1 MSRISAAGGSAG
13 IADPIDSRKGG
24 LPLLLTVLLA
34 AAVAFQLNASMLSPV
49 LTTMAEE
56 LNTDEAAVGLTQTA
70 FFTGGALCGLFLP
83 RLSDIVGR
91 RKILLVMLSVMAIGG
106 VIAAL
111 APNIGVLMF
120 ARALQGIAG
129 PTIPMTLIILRSQV
143 KNEVRLGTLL
153 GLIAAINGGVAGVD
167 VLVSGW
173 MAENWGFR
181 SVFWL
186 IAIVG
191 FIAVAMVAAW
201 APESKPSSG
210 IKVDWWGALFL
221 VISVCAITLAV
232 NEAGKAGNANWF
244 GVIIGLVIGLAVFV
258 VFWKWE
264 NNHDQP
270 LVAPKYL
277 KRRSTWGLLLTTVL
291 TMTGV
296 FAAVNGVAVSLAQNP
311 TAGFS
316 MSADA
321 ASVFLLAPYALIGLA
336 VGPFAGRFA
345 PIIGYGNLLRIGNAA
360 SAILL
365 LVLAFVGVH
374 SKAVL
379 IISVILL
386 GITYAGIGNI
396 VLNNLG
402 VVNSPKDNEGFL
414 PGMNSAAFN
423 LGAGVSFA
431 ILPVFMV
438 AGSPAG
444 SDSTAGYT
452 TAFLVAAIILGISVA
467 TSLFIPKVT
476 AAEAEGQVV

>member
-1 MSRISAAGGSAG
+1 MSRTSAAGGSAG

-129 PTIPMTLIILRSQV
+129 PTIPMTLIILHSQV

-167 VLVSGW
+167 VLISGW
-173 MAENWGFR
+173 MAEHWGFR

-210 IKVDWWGALFL
+210 IKVDWFGALCL

-244 GVIIGLVIGLAVFV
+244 GVIIGLVIGLAVFAA
-258 VFWKWE
+258 FWKWE

-321 ASVFLLAPYALIGLA
+321 ASLFLLAPYALIGLA

>member
-1 MSRISAAGGSAG
+1 MSRTSAAGGSAG

-167 VLVSGW
+167 VLISGW
-173 MAENWGFR
+173 MAEHWGFR

-244 GVIIGLVIGLAVFV
+244 GVIIGLVIGLAVFA
-258 VFWKWE
+258 VFWNWE

-321 ASVFLLAPYALIGLA
+321 ASLFLLAPYALIGLA

>member
-1 MSRISAAGGSAG
+1 MSQTSAAGGSAG

-91 RKILLVMLSVMAIGG
+91 RKILLVMLSVMSIGG

-167 VLVSGW
+167 VLISGW

-244 GVIIGLVIGLAVFV
+244 GVIIGLIIGLAVFV

-264 NNHDQP
+264 NKHDQP

-321 ASVFLLAPYALIGLA
+321 ASLFLLAPYALIGLA

-476 AAEAEGQVV
+476 AAEAEGAVV

>member
-1 MSRISAAGGSAG
+1 MSRTSAAGGSAG

-244 GVIIGLVIGLAVFV
+244 GVIIGLVIGLAVFG

-321 ASVFLLAPYALIGLA
+321 ASLFLLAPYALIGLA

>member
-1 MSRISAAGGSAG
+1 MSRTSAAGGSAG

-167 VLVSGW
+167 VLISGW

-244 GVIIGLVIGLAVFV
+244 GVIIGLIIGLAVFA

-316 MSADA
+316 MSADS
-321 ASVFLLAPYALIGLA
+321 ASLFLLAPYALIGLA

-476 AAEAEGQVV
+476 AAEAEGAVI

>member
-1 MSRISAAGGSAG
+1 MSRTSAAGGSAG

-167 VLVSGW
+167 VLISGW
-173 MAENWGFR
+173 MAEHWGFR

-201 APESKPSSG
+201 APESKPSGG
-210 IKVDWWGALFL
+210 IKVDWFGALFL

-244 GVIIGLVIGLAVFV
+244 GVIIGLVIGLAVFA

-321 ASVFLLAPYALIGLA
+321 ASLFLLAPYALIGLA

-467 TSLFIPKVT
+467 TSLFIPRVT
-476 AAEAEGQVV
+476 AAEAEGAVV